1 MSSHLAGILF
11 VLCSVCLESA
21 GQLALKTSASRVTG
35 AAFKETL
42 LALGIA
48 LFAWEA
54 LTWTLALHN
63 IDVSVAYPMSSL
75 SFVVIAI
82 CSQILL
88 KEKVTRE
95 RWIGI
100 ALIILGTV
108 TVGIS

>member
-1 MSSHLAGILF
+1 MSSHLTGIFF
-11 VLCSVCLESA
+11 VLFSVCLESA
-21 GQLALKTSASRVTG
+21 GQLSLKTSASRVTG

-54 LTWTLALHN
+54 LTWTLALHH
-63 IDVSVAYPMSSL
+63 IDVSIAYPMSSL
-75 SFVVIAI
+75 SFVVIAL
-82 CSQILL
+82 CSQLLL
-88 KEKVTRE
+88 KEKITRE

-100 ALIILGTV
+100 VLIVLGTI